1 MQHDVGLMQI
11 KTHQKGYSVDYRTGP
26 DGASGHPIC
35 TGPCNGRRTDLRVME
50 VDDNF
55 STHALIDQD
64 GGRVRVISADADW
77 IPRRMRGYPIAAE

>member
-1 MQHDVGLMQI
+1 MVHLAIRYVRDLAMVA
-11 KTHQKGYSVDYRTGP
+11 V
-26 DGASGHPIC
+26 
-35 TGPCNGRRTDLRVME
+35 TDLRVME

>member
-1 MQHDVGLMQI
+1 
-11 KTHQKGYSVDYRTGP
+11 
-26 DGASGHPIC
+26 
-35 TGPCNGRRTDLRVME
+35 ME

-55 STHALIDQD
+55 STHAPIDQD

>member
-1 MQHDVGLMQI
+1 MQI
-11 KTHQKGYSVDYRTGP
+11 KTHQKGYSVELQ
-26 DGASGHPIC
+26 DGSRWCIWPSDMYGTLQWSPS
-35 TGPCNGRRTDLRVME
+35 TDLQVME